1 MQAGDLLLMH
11 PLLVHAPSAAH
22 RATLQGG
29 VRVANGL
36 RVTFNLATRWSRPPL
51 RYCGEDAVEL
61 ERGRLGPGWGVA
73 CAP

>member
-29 VRVANGL
+29 VRVAHGL

-51 RYCGEDAVEL
+51 RYCGEVEAA
-61 ERGRLGPGWGVA
+61 EFASVRVGQDVA
-73 CAP
+73 C